1 MSYNKSVRY
10 HKGLKR
16 LGANLK
22 NILNWYAHYLY
33 GTSVEK
39 LTELS
44 NEGVVYN
51 PPGH

>member
-1 MSYNKSVRY
+1 MSYSKIVKY
-10 HKGLKR
+10 HKGLR
-16 LGANLK
+16 HSGANLT

-39 LTELS
+39 LTRLS
-44 NEGVVYN
+44 NQGVVYN